1 MVEVTVCVPCPYT
14 DADLR
19 RAVLETFPMPEED
32 LLSLEVRKEILLTEN
47 KPHLTYRLHVGI
59 HAVKEREAGLLRMRK
74 KVRPV
79 TQVSLCFPKKTPM
92 ARPVVIGAGPAGL
105 FCALALAK
113 AGARPILLERGQRVE
128 ERQQSVRT
136 FFSGGALDS
145 ESNVA
150 FGEGGAGTFSDGKLK
165 FGTRD
170 AYVDT
175 VLSVFIQNGAPENIS
190 YCSLPHVGTDRLVTI
205 VRGIRQQIEA
215 LGGEVRFDTRVTDI
229 MKANGNVQGVFTICR
244 GTVGQIETNAIF
256 LATGHSARDVYRM
269 LSAHGVPMC
278 AKGFGIGVRIEHPA
292 EYIDRLI
299 YGAPRPD
306 LGHASYHL
314 VEHLPTG
321 RSVYSFCMCPGG
333 DVICASS
340 EPCGIVTNGMSTYS
354 RGSGVSNAALL
365 VSVTPA
371 DFPQGGVLGGIELQ
385 ASIERAAYAAA
396 GGYCAPSVRLDDFLH
411 NRETVAF
418 GEVKP
423 RYLPGVSLV
432 PFTEFLPEYVHSSL
446 QKGILSFDAWLPGYK
461 FGDAVLTGPETRTT
475 SAVRI
480 LRDALSMDVPGFS
493 GLYPCGEGAGYG
505 GGIVSSAVDGLRAA
519 QAYLE
524 KL

>member
-1 MVEVTVCVPCPYT
+1 MVEVTVCLPCPYT
-14 DADLR
+14 DEDVR
-19 RAVLETFPMPEED
+19 RAVLEAFPMPEEE
-32 LLSLEVRKEILLTEN
+32 LLALEIRKEILLTQN
-47 KPHLTYRLHVGI
+47 KPHLFYRLHVGI
-59 HAVKEREAGLLRMRK
+59 TATKEREAGLLKMKK

-79 TQVSLCFPKKTPM
+79 CRVSLSFPKKTPSV
-92 ARPVVIGAGPAGL
+92 RPVVVGAGPAGL
-105 FCALALAK
+105 FCALALAEV
-113 AGARPILLERGQRVE
+113 GARPILIERGQRVE
-128 ERQQSVRT
+128 ERQASVRT
-136 FFSGGALDS
+136 FFSGGALNT

-175 VLSVFIQNGAPENIS
+175 VLSVFVQHGAPEEIP
-190 YCSLPHVGTDRLVTI
+190 YCSLPHVGTDRLVAI
-205 VRGIRQQIEA
+205 VRGIRRQVES
-215 LGGEVRFDTRVTDI
+215 LGGEVRFDTCLTEILRTD
-229 MKANGNVQGVFTICR
+229 GGVR
-244 GTVGQIETNAIF
+244 GVRTLHRGVVEEMQTNAVF

-269 LSAHGVPMC
+269 LSAYGVPMI

-292 EYIDRLI
+292 DYIDRLV
-299 YGAPRPD
+299 YGTSRPD

-314 VEHLPTG
+314 VEHLPGG

-333 DVICASS
+333 EVICASS
-340 EPCGIVTNGMSTYS
+340 EPNGIVTNGMSTY
-354 RGSGVSNAALL
+354 RRDSGVSNAALL
-365 VSVTPA
+365 VSVTAA
-371 DFPQGGVLGGIELQ
+371 DFPQGSALGGMELQ

-396 GGYCAPSVRLDDFLH
+396 GGFYAPAVRLDDFLN
-411 NRETVAF
+411 NRETTTF

-423 RYLPGVSLV
+423 KYMPGVTSA
-432 PFTEFLPEYVHSSL
+432 PFSSFLPEYVCSSL
-446 QKGILSFDAWLPGYK
+446 QKAIPLFDKWMPGYM

-475 SAVRI
+475 APVRI
-480 LRDALSMDVPGFS
+480 LRDDVQMDIPTLR